1 MWKDRERK
9 RVKEKER
16 EKKERRSKNVKNVYG
31 VDAFDYN
38 SEVFFLDSTT
48 IIETVQ
54 QALRYTKSQQKLC

>member
-38 SEVFFLDSTT
+38 SEVFF
-48 IIETVQ
+48 
-54 QALRYTKSQQKLC
+54 